1 MDFPP
6 ISRVHNPSGLAAI
19 GRRRARAGRPATRE
33 AFTGVAVPF
42 LEEWLHAG
50 PLPRFRAMSAALAR
64 AAAGR

>member
-1 MDFPP
+1 VAGPP
-6 ISRVHNPSGLAAI
+6 LDGGTPAPAV
-19 GRRRARAGRPATRE
+19 PATRE
-33 AFTGVAVPF
+33 DFTGVAAPF